1 MDGLSGASEHASGID
16 RILRQDR
23 ALALGGLGAVVL
35 LSWLYLW
42 HSAAA
47 MDHASM
53 AMVAMPA
60 VPRAVDAGALF
71 LTFVMWTVM
80 MAGMMLP
87 SAAPTIIMYGT
98 LVRKNGARGKV
109 LPGVWIFV
117 AGYLAMWTLFSAAAT
132 LLQAALESAALLTP
146 AMATAS
152 AGLGAVAL
160 IGAGVYQLTP
170 FKEACLGKCR
180 NPLQFFMTRWR
191 PGPGGA
197 FGMGLEHGAWCVGCC
212 WALMLLLFVAGVMN
226 LAWVALIA
234 AFVFVEKVFPGAR
247 VVTLASSAAL
257 IVSGLWL
264 LTGI

>member
-1 MDGLSGASEHASGID
+1 M
-16 RILRQDR
+16 
-23 ALALGGLGAVVL
+23 
-35 LSWLYLW
+35 
-42 HSAAA
+42 
-47 MDHASM
+47 
-53 AMVAMPA
+53 
-60 VPRAVDAGALF
+60 
-71 LTFVMWTVM
+71 
-80 MAGMMLP
+80 
-87 SAAPTIIMYGT
+87 
-98 LVRKNGARGKV
+98 
-109 LPGVWIFV
+109 WIFV

-160 IGAGVYQLTP
+160 IAAGVYQLTP